1 MRLNS
6 TCLWLCLSFVVASG
20 CKPSADQAP
29 LAVKDP
35 DLRPND
41 SLEQM
46 IANLRKQDYNQKFV
60 APELEQALK
69 NPGAVYR
76 LEVQAAI
83 GRLEEIGT
91 LTNLRELLL
100 TYLQAK
106 QLPASMAN
114 LTKLQQLD
122 LVCLPALTEMPAVL
136 TSLPKLERLSLVGGT
151 GCDTM
156 RLPYNTFGV
165 VGSLSNLR
173 ELRVRQIKTI
183 FTFPVEITRLRRL
196 HYLDFS
202 GTNVTSLSP
211 AIGNLT
217 NLDTL
222 VLDDNRLNSLPNE
235 LGNLTNL
242 KFLSLRG
249 NRNLRALPASLA
261 NLKNLEC
268 LALGY
273 GDDELFNP
281 APSAAVPYKLP
292 QGIENLKNVVWFQ
305 LYGFDD
311 ETVARLQALFPNAR
325 ITNDVYDPADED
337 LTAIP

>member
-1 MRLNS
+1 M
-6 TCLWLCLSFVVASG
+6 VAVAG
-20 CKPSADQAP
+20 CKPSPDQGP

-46 IANLRKQDYNQKFV
+46 IANLRKQDYSQKFV

-69 NPGAVYR
+69 NPTVVTR

-83 GRLEEIGT
+83 GRLDEIGT
-91 LTNLRELLL
+91 LVNLRELLL

-114 LTKLQQLD
+114 LIQLQQLD
-122 LVCLPALTEMPAVL
+122 MLCLPALTEMPAVL
-136 TSLPKLERLSLVGGT
+136 ASLPQLQRLSVVGGT

-173 ELRVRQIKTI
+173 ELRVRQIKTVY
-183 FTFPVEITRLRRL
+183 TFPGELGRLRRL

-202 GTNVTSLSP
+202 GTNATAVSP

-222 VLDDNRLNSLPNE
+222 VLDDNRLTSLPNE
-235 LGNLTNL
+235 MGKLANL
-242 KFLSLRG
+242 KFLSVRG
-249 NRNLRALPASLA
+249 NRNLRSLPASLA
-261 NLKNLEC
+261 SLSNLEC
-268 LALGY
+268 LALGF
-273 GDDELFNP
+273 GDDELFNT
-281 APSAAVPYKLP
+281 APSAAVSYNLP
-292 QGIENLKNVVWFQ
+292 TGIENLKNVGWFQ

-325 ITNDVYDPADED
+325 ITNDVYDPAAEEA
-337 LTAIP
+337 TAVPEGEASATDPL